1 MPKGKQTIDKVLVPY
16 RYDKYFREMC
26 DALGVNQFV
35 VLDKLGIPL
44 QALYKWAEKVPTP
57 ATHKSITAYF
67 EEQEKLVEQKRV
79 EEKQMARE
87 ILTDE
92 QVELEIA
99 RLREDPYVKLAKAE
113 ERIRYRRRQYLYGLR
128 NLEKKGKAM
137 AAAGL
142 TLEMLRDMDEE
153 EQV

>member
-44 QALYKWAEKVPTP
+44 QALYKWAEKGPTP

>member
-44 QALYKWAEKVPTP
+44 QALYKWAEKGPTP

-79 EEKQMARE
+79 EEKQMPRE

-153 EQV
+153 ELA

>member
-44 QALYKWAEKVPTP
+44 QALYKWAEKGPTP

-79 EEKQMARE
+79 EEKQMPRE

-137 AAAGL
+137 AAAGM
-142 TLEMLRDMDEE
+142 TLEMLRDMGEE
-153 EQV
+153 ELV